1 MNITVPNKVF
11 SEAEVLQLYAESYP
25 KYKNKKK
32 ANGED
37 LPSTRTPRAT
47 QSLFPPL
54 TRQTPDGYYVAMD
67 GDILAGWAGWKKLD
81 SNTYLTAG
89 SLTLPDYRK
98 NDIQS
103 KLLWPKR
110 NAMFGGAAV
119 FTITN
124 NKSAKWINF
133 VDKFYPKPTIDKIP
147 ETIKADVQ
155 EALDFYEEQ
164 GKNPNIFYK
173 GPTEDSAM
181 QKAWVIIKGE

>member
-32 ANGED
+32 RNGED
-37 LPSTRTPRAT
+37 L
-47 QSLFPPL
+47 PPL

-81 SNTYLTAG
+81 GNTYLTAG
-89 SLTLPDYRK
+89 SLTLPDYR
-98 NDIQS
+98 NNNIQS
-103 KLLWPKR
+103 ELLWPKR
-110 NAMFGGAAV
+110 DAMFGGAAV

-124 NKSAKWINF
+124 NKDEGWIKF
-133 VDKFYPKPTIDKIP
+133 VDKFYPKVTIDKIP
-147 ETIKADVQ
+147 ETIKGDVQ

-181 QKAWVIIKGE
+181 KKAWVIIKGE